1 MLFFIVIFIR
11 ENEDKILCWIKF
23 IFSFNKQQKNKDIPN
38 KYDFEQSFVAEIS
51 EVKDYFMEDEK
62 NPEKK
67 D

>member
-11 ENEDKILCWIKF
+11 ENDKILCWIKF
-23 IFSFNKQQKNKDIPN
+23 IFSFNKQQKNNNIPS
-38 KYDFEQSFVAEIS
+38 KYDFEESFVAEIS